1 MSLCVSVRI
10 LKCDTLGH
18 QDIGTRGHPETGTL
32 KHETRDTRTLGH
44 WDRGILGHQD
54 TEILGHQDTGTMDG
68 VRVTTYQ
75 NHVVIFIYTCKK
87 LALRA
92 KFLQGSLR
100 SPDCSL
106 GSQCGQQEFY
116 STDSSVANH
125 VLLIHET
132 NFTF

>member
-1 MSLCVSVRI
+1 MSLCVSVPI

-92 KFLQGSLR
+92 KFCKARFARRIVRLAHNVVNKSFIVRIVQ
-100 SPDCSL
+100 
-106 GSQCGQQEFY
+106 
-116 STDSSVANH
+116 
-125 VLLIHET
+125 
-132 NFTF
+132 